1 MKNVW
6 KRITIAILVVGLML
20 LGFSTLK
27 PAGQAA
33 LAQDAQPT
41 NRISV
46 TGEGVLKM
54 KADTARITLGVIT
67 EEVTAESAQAKNAEK
82 MNVIQGAL
90 GRALTSAD
98 EWETIGLSLYPQY
111 DWSETGNGKLIS
123 FRAENTILITLS
135 DPTRAGEV
143 IDGCVKSGANT
154 VGGIEFTLRNTDKV
168 RLEAIKLAMQNAEV
182 KASTAL
188 AVAGRAIKDVLEVNV
203 MDNYYNP
210 MPIYKSY
217 DMALSAEGAAA
228 PTPTQPGTL
237 EVRVSVSVVYAF

>member
-1 MKNVW
+1 MKNLW
-6 KRITIAILVVGLML
+6 KGITIAILVVGLML
-20 LGFSTLK
+20 LGFSTFK
-27 PAGQAA
+27 PATQAA
-33 LAQDAQPT
+33 LAQDVQVT

-54 KADTARITLGVIT
+54 KADTARITLGVMT
-67 EEVTAESAQAKNAEK
+67 EEATAESAQAKNAEK
-82 MNVIQGAL
+82 MNVIQSTL
-90 GRALTSAD
+90 GRVLTSAD

-123 FRAENTILITLS
+123 FRAENTVLIILS

-154 VGGIEFTLRNTDKV
+154 VGGIEFTLRNTDKL

-203 MDNYYNP
+203 MDSYNSP
-210 MPIYKSY
+210 VPIYKSY

-228 PTPTQPGTL
+228 PTPIQAGTL
-237 EVRVSVSVVYAF
+237 EVQVTVSVVYAF

>member
-33 LAQDAQPT
+33 LAQDVQPT

-54 KADTARITLGVIT
+54 KADTARITLGVLT

-82 MNVIQGAL
+82 MNVIKGAL
-90 GRALTSAD
+90 GRILTSAD
-98 EWETIGLSLYPQY
+98 EWETVGLSLYPQY
-111 DWSETGNGKLIS
+111 DWSEGGNGKLIS

-154 VGGIEFTLRNTDKV
+154 VSGIEFTLRDTDKV

-203 MDNYYNP
+203 MDSYYNP
-210 MPIYKSY
+210 VPIYKSY
-217 DMALSAEGAAA
+217 DMALSAEGAPA

-237 EVRVSVSVVYAF
+237 EVQATVSVVYAF